1 MIIPKEGGIKY
12 VIKFD
17 PSQVADAIN
26 STANEETM
34 EQESDDVEAEAEME
48 EEDFEDEGAMPF
60 SISVEVHREG
70 KNKFVAFDAEASP
83 AFEAETSGGEYDLYI
98 TDMYLSGPSV
108 TYEGPSFETLDEEL
122 REQFDQLVSKNFRK
136 FLPLVAEYARAKE
149 ANQYSQ
155 WLADL
160 KEIASGAA

>member
-26 STANEETM
+26 STPDEETM
-34 EQESDDVEAEAEME
+34 EQESDDVEAEAEM

-70 KNKFVAFDAEASP
+70 KDKFVTFDAEATP
-83 AFEAETSGGEYDLYI
+83 AFETEANEGEYDLYI

-149 ANQYSQ
+149 AN
-155 WLADL
+155 
-160 KEIASGAA
+160 